1 MREWSRE
8 GMLPR
13 AWCHGRGW
21 QAQLRVASRPGM
33 DSPGHAPT
41 RQCHHSKQSG
51 RSTVP
56 DPQHAT
62 APRCC
67 PRIASRPASSL
78 RAVFRFRVGLTPPG
92 LRREPDHVSYRPLF
106 IAHLPT
112 YLPLLVPISRT
123 HRTTTIPATLQ
134 QWPLLSPCPCPPS
147 MASLAE
153 CFPRVLSRSTRPA
166 TGAAGP

>member
-1 MREWSRE
+1 MGVITR
-8 GMLPR
+8 GDV
-13 AWCHGRGW
+13 AVWCNGRGW
-21 QAQLRVASRPGM
+21 QAQLRASRPGM
-33 DSPGHAPT
+33 DSPGHPA

-56 DPQHAT
+56 DPRHAT

-67 PRIASRPASSL
+67 PRMVNRPGSLL

-92 LRREPDHVSYRPLF
+92 LRRKPYHVTHLPLS

-112 YLPLLVPISRT
+112 YLLLLALVPRI
-123 HRTTTIPATLQ
+123 HRRTTIPITLQ
-134 QWPLLSPCPCPPS
+134 QWPLLSPCPCLPS